1 MVRTASILPWLSILA
16 SHFLSLISVSSPTQ
30 GAMTPAS
37 QSHCENSRGSVCRSP
52 NLGTSPW

>member
-1 MVRTASILPWLSILA
+1 MVRTASVLPWLFILA

-37 QSHCENSRGSVCRSP
+37 QGHCENFRGSVCRSP